1 VNRHEDAAVRLP
13 FARDAAPELI
23 STTLVVLV
31 LWFAWF
37 RSNVALLLLL
47 AVLATIVWLGL
58 LFFMRDPRRA
68 PPVELGV
75 FLAPADGRVMA
86 IDQVQEA
93 NFVGGPALRIAI
105 FLSLFDVHVNRS
117 PMAGTVRWVHH
128 VPGRFLQAFR
138 EEASRVNESN
148 EVGLEDGAT
157 RILVKQIAGI
167 LARRIVC
174 TVGVD
179 DPVRAGQRLGM
190 IKFGSRVEL
199 FLPPECEARVTPGE
213 QVWGGLSIVASRR
226 S

>member
-1 VNRHEDAAVRLP
+1 MRTHANPALRLP
-13 FARDAAPELI
+13 FAREAAPELI

-37 RSNVALLLLL
+37 RSTVALLLLL
-47 AVLATIVWLGL
+47 PVLATIFWLGL
-58 LFFMRDPRRA
+58 LFFMRAPRPP

-148 EVGLEDGAT
+148 EGGLEDGAT
-157 RILVKQIAGI
+157 RILVKQIAVI
-167 LARRIVC
+167 LARRIVF
-174 TVGVD
+174 TV
-179 DPVRAGQRLGM
+179 
-190 IKFGSRVEL
+190 S
-199 FLPPECEARVTPGE
+199 
-213 QVWGGLSIVASRR
+213 
-226 S
+226 